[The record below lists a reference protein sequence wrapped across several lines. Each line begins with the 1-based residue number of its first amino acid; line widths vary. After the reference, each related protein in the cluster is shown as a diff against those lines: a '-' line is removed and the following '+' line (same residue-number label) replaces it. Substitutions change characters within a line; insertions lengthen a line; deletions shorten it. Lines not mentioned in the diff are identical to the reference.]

1 MRGENRQLHGKTVG
15 IVGFGA
21 IGRQLARLLAG
32 FDVEIAYHD
41 PQCADPAQEAALGVR
56 HAGLDALISEADVLS
71 LHLPLLPQT
80 AGLISAERIAAMK
93 PGAIL
98 VNAARGGLV
107 GDGALADALRAGHI
121 FAAGLDAFA
130 EEPPVGNPLLALSNT
145 VVTPHC
151 AAATIDNFASVAA
164 RATQNY
170 ARFLA
175 GQALPAQDVVVP
187 PPGR

>member
-41 PQCADPAQEAALGVR
+41 PQCADPAQEAA
-56 HAGLDALISEADVLS
+56 
-71 LHLPLLPQT
+71 
-80 AGLISAERIAAMK
+80 
-93 PGAIL
+93 
-98 VNAARGGLV
+98 RGGLV
-107 GDGALADALRAGHI
+107 GEGALADALRAGHI

-130 EEPPVGNPLLALSNT
+130 EEPPVGNPLLALPNT